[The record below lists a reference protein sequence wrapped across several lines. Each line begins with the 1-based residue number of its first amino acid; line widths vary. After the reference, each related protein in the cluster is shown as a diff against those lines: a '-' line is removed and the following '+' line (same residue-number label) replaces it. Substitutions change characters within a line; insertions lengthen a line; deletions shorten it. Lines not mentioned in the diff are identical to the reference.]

1 MSITDRLGALGVVG
15 PWAATVALIHAYA
28 KRRAKLGTKG
38 AIKRPKIEPSQPQAA
53 LIVLDPARTAKRHCR
68 IVVAV
73 SPLLLAERL
82 FCAAALGVKMR
93 FSWSK
98 LRSLLHA

>member
-53 LIVLDPARTAKRHCR
+53 LIVLDPAHTA
-68 IVVAV
+68 
-73 SPLLLAERL
+73 
-82 FCAAALGVKMR
+82 CAITV
-93 FSWSK
+93 SWSR
-98 LRSLLHA
+98 LAPCCSPSDCFVLPRWA